1 MRPRR
6 IKMENLII
14 IPSNLI
20 IKSVEKKI
28 ITGTGDAKENG
39 ENWDF
44 PQHLVIIRNRL
55 TLR

>member
-1 MRPRR
+1 
-6 IKMENLII
+6 MENLII